1 MEGVDLGVVFRE
13 ITAEIVGID
22 NDIKQVCSYEGR
34 DRGKSLESTYIRWE
48 EKEDPMRK
56 TKTWLER

>member
-1 MEGVDLGVVFRE
+1 MGVVFRE
-13 ITAEIVGID
+13 IQRTAEIVGID
-22 NDIKQVCSYEGR
+22 NDIKQACSNEGR
-34 DRGKSLESTYIRWE
+34 DKGKSSESTYIRWE

>member
-22 NDIKQVCSYEGR
+22 NDIKQACYNDGR
-34 DRGKSLESTYIRWE
+34 DKGKSLESTYIRWE

-56 TKTWLER
+56 TKTW